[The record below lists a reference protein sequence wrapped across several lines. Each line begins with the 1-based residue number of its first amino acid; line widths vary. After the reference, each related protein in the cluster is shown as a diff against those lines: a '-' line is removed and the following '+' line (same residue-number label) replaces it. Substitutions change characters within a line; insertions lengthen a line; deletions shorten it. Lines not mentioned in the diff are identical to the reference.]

1 MPASSE
7 LLAPRP
13 GEGADYVNVTVFGKL
28 AKSCQQYLAKGRQI
42 SVQGRL
48 AHREWTSKDG
58 ERRERHEVV
67 AKSVTFLGQ
76 RPAQAAATDAK
87 AA

>member
-1 MPASSE
+1 
-7 LLAPRP
+7 
-13 GEGADYVNVTVFGKL
+13 V
-28 AKSCQQYLAKGRQI
+28 

-48 AHREWTSKDG
+48 AHSGWKTESG

-67 AKSVTFLGQ
+67 ANSVTFLGQ
-76 RPAQAAATDAK
+76 RPAQAAEATEEVR